1 MRLPRPSQSRLGRER
16 SILAMTEGVPSVT
29 FTAMADVP
37 LFFYPGKLAEGQ
49 TAPLLEDTAK
59 HIGQVLRMQ
68 AGEAIQLTDGK
79 GMLGHCRL
87 SKAEKRRVE
96 VMVEKLEELPQ
107 AEPALQLAIA
117 FTKNAARNEWL
128 LEKSTELGI
137 RRITPLI
144 TERSVKERIRP
155 ERWNAILT
163 SAMLQS
169 KQCWLP
175 QLDHPTSLAEILS
188 TKDTSIFIAHCME
201 GSPRTPVFEALKKG
215 QNVVMM
221 IGPEGDF
228 SPAELTLAIAAGALP
243 VSFGTNRLRTETA
256 ALAAITH
263 FYLLNHASA
272 D

>member
-1 MRLPRPSQSRLGRER
+1 M
-16 SILAMTEGVPSVT
+16 LA
-29 FTAMADVP
+29 D
-37 LFFYPGKLAEGQ
+37 
-49 TAPLLEDTAK
+49 
-59 HIGQVLRMQ
+59 
-68 AGEAIQLTDGK
+68 
-79 GMLGHCRL
+79 CRL
-87 SKAEKRRVE
+87 SKAEKKRVDVVVDRVE
-96 VMVEKLEELPQ
+96 QIREPQ
-107 AEPALQLAIA
+107 PILQLSIG
-117 FTKNAARNEWL
+117 FTRNASRNEWL
-128 LEKSTELGI
+128 LEKATELGV

-155 ERWNAILT
+155 DRWNAILT

-175 QLDHPTSLAEILS
+175 QLDNPTSLPELLS
-188 TKDTSIFIAHCME
+188 HKGAAFVIAHCME
-201 GSPRTPVFEALKKG
+201 GTPRIPIFEALKKG

-228 SPAELTLAIAAGALP
+228 SPAELTLATAAGAVP
-243 VSFGTNRLRTETA
+243 VSLGTNRLRTETA

>member
-1 MRLPRPSQSRLGRER
+1 MPLFP
-16 SILAMTEGVPSVT
+16 TVN
-29 FTAMADVP
+29 FTVMADVP
-37 LFFYPGKLAEGQ
+37 LFFYPEKLQEGAI
-49 TAPLLEDTAK
+49 TALAEDTAK

-68 AGEAIQLTDGK
+68 AGEAVHLTDGR
-79 GMLGHCRL
+79 GMLADCTL
-87 SKAEKRRVE
+87 SKAEKKRVE
-96 VMVEKLEELPQ
+96 VR
-107 AEPALQLAIA
+107 AERVTEIPEPKPALQLAIA
-117 FTKNAARNEWL
+117 FTKNASRNEWL
-128 LEKSTELGI
+128 LEKATEMGI
-137 RRITPLI
+137 RRIIPLI

-175 QLDHPTSLAEILS
+175 RLDNPTTLPELLS
-188 TKDTSIFIAHCME
+188 HEGSAVFIAHCME
-201 GSPRTPVFEALKKG
+201 GNRRTPIFEALKKG

-228 SPAELTLAIAAGALP
+228 SPAELTLATAAGATA
-243 VSFGTNRLRTETA
+243 VSLGTNRLRTETA

>member
-1 MRLPRPSQSRLGRER
+1 VPLF
-16 SILAMTEGVPSVT
+16 PSVN

-37 LFFYPGKLAEGQ
+37 LFFYPEKLQEGQ
-49 TAPLLEDTAK
+49 TTAIPEDTAK

-79 GMLGHCRL
+79 GMLSDCRL
-87 SKAEKRRVE
+87 TKAEKKRVE
-96 VMVEKLEELPQ
+96 VFVEKVHVI
-107 AEPALQLAIA
+107 AEPQPILQLAIG
-117 FTKNAARNEWL
+117 FTRNASRNEWL
-128 LEKSTELGI
+128 LEKATELGI

-144 TERSVKERIRP
+144 TERSAKERIRP

-169 KQCWLP
+169 KQSWLP
-175 QLDHPTSLAEILS
+175 QLDHPTPLDEVLSLKGTAM
-188 TKDTSIFIAHCME
+188 FMAHCME
-201 GSPRTPVFEALKKG
+201 GKPRTPIFEALKKG

-228 SPAELTLAIAAGALP
+228 SPAELTLATAAGAIP
-243 VSFGTNRLRTETA
+243 VSLGTNRLRTETA